1 MEFKDDGK
9 PKKMTWRFFRPAPK
23 PKPEPSV
30 APPKIVLIPSTGIPS
45 PTQNTQNAPPH
56 QKPAPTLG
64 SPSQPKRGPISGNQM
79 ERGKI
84 SGEPESGLRKT
95 ANLGPKQAT
104 EIPSPTQ
111 NPQNAQRIS
120 TGIHQKPV
128 STIGS
133 PLQPK
138 RGPITGNPNQME
150 RGKISGEPES
160 GPCCLCQFYRRP
172 CIKHDTSYLM
182 KMFL

>member
-9 PKKMTWRFFRPAPK
+9 PKKMTWRFFRPAQK

-84 SGEPESGLRKT
+84 SGEPESG
-95 ANLGPKQAT
+95 
-104 EIPSPTQ
+104 
-111 NPQNAQRIS
+111 
-120 TGIHQKPV
+120 
-128 STIGS
+128 
-133 PLQPK
+133 
-138 RGPITGNPNQME
+138 
-150 RGKISGEPES
+150 
-160 GPCCLCQFYRRP
+160 PCCLCQFYRRS